1 MKQADILKVVAVD
14 FETKNVDE
22 LNKLLKAK
30 DAPQIR
36 YKFTGKKL
44 GALGFTGI
52 IKAFTAEGV
61 KVFNVN
67 KVTLIKY
74 IDIEKFEKAKPKVVR
89 EKKPKT
95 EKVEKVAAKPK
106 KRHEDKFDDDEDDD
120 DFDDEDSSPKN
131 YGQQKFRPQGNGRTG
146 SKFIPNTSKKGR

>member
-1 MKQADILKVVAVD
+1 MKQADIVKIVAVD

-67 KVTLIKY
+67 KVTLIKF

-89 EKKPKT
+89 EKKPKA
-95 EKVEKVAAKPK
+95 EKVEKVVAKKPRK
-106 KRHEDKFDDDEDDD
+106 EKFDDEDEDD

-131 YGQQKFRPQGNGRTG
+131 YGQQKYRPQGDGRAG